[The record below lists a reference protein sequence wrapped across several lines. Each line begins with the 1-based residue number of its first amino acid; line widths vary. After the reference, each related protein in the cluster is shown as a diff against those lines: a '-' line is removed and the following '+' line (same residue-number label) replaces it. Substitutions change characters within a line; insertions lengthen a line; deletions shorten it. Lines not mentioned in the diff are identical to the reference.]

1 MVLGDV
7 DRTRRLSGNPLTTN
21 VSNDDITTYL
31 GYGTS
36 MVKSETGKDFE
47 AEPTHSDYNSAVM
60 AAEYFAASAIR
71 DRFGD
76 KDDVSLEF
84 YNRAKEIIA
93 QVSKNLEGGATSG
106 TTTVKASYKSY
117 PLNGELTPYQS
128 MHPTSEYLGEDVIG
142 PRA

>member
-7 DRTRRLSGNPLTTN
+7 DRTRKLAGGHSVEN
-21 VSNDDITTYL
+21 VSDADITTYL

-47 AEPTHSDYNSAVM
+47 ADTGAADYDSAVM
-60 AAEYFAASAIR
+60 AAEYFASSAIR

-76 KDDVSLEF
+76 EGEVSTEH
-84 YNRAKEIIA
+84 YDRGKAIIS
-93 QVSKNLEGGATSG
+93 QISKNLEGGGTSG
-106 TTTVKASYKSY
+106 TTTVKAQYRSH
-117 PLNGELTPYQS
+117 PLNPDVTPYTS
-128 MHPTSEYLGEDVIG
+128 MHPPSQYLGEDTKG

>member
-7 DRTRRLSGNPLTTN
+7 SRTRRLSGNPLPAN
-21 VSNDDITTYL
+21 VSDDDITTYL

-47 AEPTHSDYNSAVM
+47 ADTGHADYNSAVM

-76 KDDVSLEF
+76 KDDVSAEF
-84 YNRAKEIIA
+84 YERAKEIIA
-93 QVSKNLEGGATSG
+93 QVSKNLEGGGTSG
-106 TTTVKASYKSY
+106 TTTVKASYKSH
-117 PLNGELTPYQS
+117 PLNPDITPYTS
-128 MHPTSEYLGEDVIG
+128 MHPPSQYLGEDTKG

>member
-7 DRTRRLSGNPLTTN
+7 GRTRRLAGNPLTTN
-21 VSNDDITTYL
+21 VSDDDITTYL

-47 AEPTHSDYNSAVM
+47 ADPTHSDYNSAVM
-60 AAEYFAASAIR
+60 AAEYFASSAIR

-76 KDDVSLEF
+76 KDDVSAEH
-84 YNRAKEIIA
+84 YERAREIIK
-93 QVSKNLEGGATSG
+93 QISKNLEGAATSG
-106 TTTVKASYKSY
+106 TTTVSGVYKTY
-117 PLNGELTPYQS
+117 PLNPDVTPYQS
-128 MHPTSEYLGEDVIG
+128 MHPTSQYLGEDVRG